1 MKFLP
6 LVLFMTLQV
15 QQELAKLFRRHLSL
29 LLKLAIIP
37 MISIVRIYYKD
48 TITLSDSLP
57 SSHGQAQL
65 SSSFPCPSVT
75 SGCVITWTLLPSA
88 PWIRKQ
94 VIIL

>member
-48 TITLSDSLP
+48 TITLSDRCHPLMDRHNYHPASLVL
-57 SSHGQAQL
+57 L
-65 SSSFPCPSVT
+65 S
-75 SGCVITWTLLPSA
+75 L
-88 PWIRKQ
+88 Q
-94 VIIL
+94 VV